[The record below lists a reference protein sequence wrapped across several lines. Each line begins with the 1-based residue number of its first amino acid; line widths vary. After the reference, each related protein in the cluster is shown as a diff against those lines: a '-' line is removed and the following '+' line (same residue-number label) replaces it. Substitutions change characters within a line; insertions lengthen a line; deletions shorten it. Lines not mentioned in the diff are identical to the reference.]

1 MKRRTLITLIL
12 SLLAAGS
19 LATGERAF
27 ASIMPVQSQKEK
39 PTTKVAPKAV
49 APRVVAPKVTT
60 KPDVD
65 VDPQLA
71 PGATTQ
77 TGQVSLK
84 LERGGKVVVSNRNGQ
99 IRITGWDSDMV
110 EARAEGEEGSEA
122 VQVRVTGEASRS
134 RVALSVP
141 AYGSG
146 RGHNREINLDIK
158 MPRYADLESIE
169 SDRGDIEITGLEGT
183 VSVTTGHGTLAIK
196 NVGSLK
202 AVTRHGDVTIAGVKG
217 DASVRSLNGD
227 LTVDN
232 ISGALDLAA
241 TNGNIIVRTAGSN
254 VQANSSSGDIELR
267 CVKANATVNTASGS
281 VMLVG
286 VGGNIDANT
295 ASGDVIFKG
304 TMRASGNYRLKTIS
318 GQVEMAV
325 QPDPPG
331 FTATLITYSGE
342 IETDFPLTV
351 NAPLTGP
358 INRRIVGVYK
368 DGQTQV
374 TLDSFSGTVSIVKGV
389 AGSQPGCK

>member
-1 MKRRTLITLIL
+1 MLITLIL
-12 SLLAAGS
+12 FLLAAGS
-19 LATGERAF
+19 LATGERAY
-27 ASIMPVQSQKEK
+27 ASILPFQAQKEK
-39 PTTKVAPKAV
+39 PTTKVAPKVV
-49 APRVVAPKVTT
+49 APRVVTPKATT

-65 VDPQLA
+65 VDADPQLA

-141 AYGSG
+141 AFGR
-146 RGHNREINLDIK
+146 RGHNREINLEIK

-183 VSVTTGHGTLAIK
+183 VSVKTGHGTLAIK

-202 AVTRHGDVTIAGVKG
+202 AVTSHGDVTVAGVKG
-217 DASVRSLNGD
+217 DASLRSLNGD

-232 ISGALDLAA
+232 VSGALDLAA

-254 VQANSSSGDIELR
+254 VQANSASGDIELR
-267 CVKANATVNTASGS
+267 CVKANANVNTASGS

-304 TMRASGNYRLKTIS
+304 TMRAGGNYRLKTIS

-368 DGQTQV
+368 DGQTQL
-374 TLDSFSGTVSIVKGV
+374 TLDSFSGTVSIVKAV